1 MIVIMKSVWI
11 IRKRFDV
18 LKSGFFIEKTRR
30 TDVLTLPSKVSV
42 SYTGTGENLSK
53 IFDPYFTTKRM
64 GPRKGMGFGPSVLFH
79 NKKHEGFEP

>member
-1 MIVIMKSVWI
+1 M
-11 IRKRFDV
+11 
-18 LKSGFFIEKTRR
+18 
-30 TDVLTLPSKVSV
+30 TLPSKVSV